1 MLLNIIKEK
10 VFVKE
15 NMLLNINLLIKSKRR
30 SEK

>member
-1 MLLNIIKEK
+1 MFLNILKEK

-30 SEK
+30 AEK